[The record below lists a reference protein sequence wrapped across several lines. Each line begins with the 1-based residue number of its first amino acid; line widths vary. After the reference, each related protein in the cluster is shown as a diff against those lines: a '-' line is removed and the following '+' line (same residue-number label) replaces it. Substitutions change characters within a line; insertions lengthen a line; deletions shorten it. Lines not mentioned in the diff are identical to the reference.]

1 MDSCVLAHHWLIDAL
16 PTRGSYHAKCKNCG
30 EEREFP
36 EDANRFK
43 FRIFKKIVSPPVTEQ
58 QPGLP
63 AGASPPG
70 SGRRDN
76 DEEMTQRTDA
86 SRP

>member
-43 FRIFKKIVSPPVTEQ
+43 FRLARNVVSRPVMEQ
-58 QPGLP
+58 QSTLP
-63 AGASPPG
+63 AGASPPA
-70 SGRRDN
+70 SGGEDKG
-76 DEEMTQRTDA
+76 MTQSADT
-86 SRP
+86 SRL